1 MQIYKIESV
10 NTRKHYMGVDL
21 KNGSNFIKA
30 NFLKKDLLW
39 CFESHLYK
47 NKALQTQDLPIQS
60 KWRIIYS
67 IQHTAC
73 ISNAAKEF

>member
-1 MQIYKIESV
+1 
-10 NTRKHYMGVDL
+10 MGVDL

-30 NFLKKDLLW
+30 NFLKKVLLR

-60 KWRIIYS
+60 K
-67 IQHTAC
+67 
-73 ISNAAKEF
+73 